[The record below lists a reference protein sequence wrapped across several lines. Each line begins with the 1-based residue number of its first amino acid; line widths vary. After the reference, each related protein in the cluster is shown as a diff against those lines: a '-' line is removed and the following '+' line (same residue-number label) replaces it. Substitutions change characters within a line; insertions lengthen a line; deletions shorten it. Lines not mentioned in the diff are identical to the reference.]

1 VDRIFGV
8 TNSGLRST
16 TLIRFVAVVLLLPTI
31 VGVAIFIVIA
41 LLPTP
46 LVADFDPNADA
57 GLRGTIESVI
67 IFAAFFGA
75 AYGPVLIPIAAMWLL
90 IAQRRGTARL
100 GSSWALIVLALA
112 AATLSYGWAL
122 DAVELP

>member
-1 VDRIFGV
+1 M

-16 TLIRFVAVVLLLPTI
+16 TLIRVVAVVVLLPTL

-46 LVADFDPNADA
+46 PVTDFDPNADV

-67 IFAAFFGA
+67 TRDPLAEVVALFLNAIHA
-75 AYGPVLIPIAAMWLL
+75 PVP
-90 IAQRRGTARL
+90 
-100 GSSWALIVLALA
+100 
-112 AATLSYGWAL
+112 
-122 DAVELP
+122 

>member
-1 VDRIFGV
+1 M
-8 TNSGLRST
+8 TNSGVHST
-16 TLIRFVAVVLLLPTI
+16 TLIRVVAVVLLLPTL

-46 LVADFDPNADA
+46 PVTDFDPNADV

-67 IFAAFFGA
+67 IFGAFFGT
-75 AYGPVLIPIAAMWLL
+75 AYGPLLIPVAAIWLL
-90 IAQRRGTARL
+90 TAQRRGTPRL
-100 GSSWALIVLALA
+100 ASSWALIILALA
-112 AATLSYGWAL
+112 AAALSYGWAL